1 MKNIL
6 KTISVLVS
14 ASLISVVAKAGPLE
28 VTGSATATYVIN
40 GGQNST
46 GKAIGISNEL
56 MFSASGELDNGFTWK
71 YHTEL
76 DMADGGAASNDDTA
90 LVIGLGDLGT
100 LGIYD
105 AEGGLSTELGFGIG
119 AVGVGQDYANTM
131 TRIGMGS
138 DVSAEAHVAY
148 YTPAGLLPFGV
159 EVAAGFAPNTA
170 DGQGNSAKNSGLQ
183 ADEALV
189 GTNATQ
195 YRLSAAPIDGLKIG
209 ADYYEVGGNK
219 GDPAGAVM
227 GQENTAGNMYAQ
239 YAFGNFK
246 VGAYQGYLEPAIT
259 DKVARAGT
267 ADTATVSNGNQYRFD
282 GLGIEFAVNDQL
294 SVSFTQE
301 EFERRDYA
309 AIAATASSR
318 TVSSITAEQDTIMAA
333 YNIGGATV
341 GLSLVDTSNSDY
353 VTGKDES
360 KTIVSLA
367 MEF

>member
-6 KTISVLVS
+6 KTIAVLVS

-100 LGIYD
+100 VGIYD

-148 YTPAGLLPFGV
+148 YTPAGLLPFGI
-159 EVAAGFAPNTA
+159 EGAAGYAPNTA
-170 DGQGNSAKNSGLQ
+170 DGQGNSAKNAGVQ
-183 ADEALV
+183 ADTAV
-189 GTNATQ
+189 AGTTAQQ
-195 YRLSAAPIDGLKIG
+195 YRVTAAPIDGLKIG
-209 ADYYEVGGNK
+209 ADYFEVGGNTT
-219 GDPAGAVM
+219 AAL

-246 VGAYQGYLEPAIT
+246 VGAY
-259 DKVARAGT
+259 
-267 ADTATVSNGNQYRFD
+267 
-282 GLGIEFAVNDQL
+282 
-294 SVSFTQE
+294 
-301 EFERRDYA
+301 
-309 AIAATASSR
+309 
-318 TVSSITAEQDTIMAA
+318 
-333 YNIGGATV
+333 
-341 GLSLVDTSNSDY
+341 
-353 VTGKDES
+353 
-360 KTIVSLA
+360 
-367 MEF
+367 

>member
-56 MFSASGELDNGFTWK
+56 MFSASGELDNGYTWK

-76 DMADGGAASNDDTA
+76 DMADGGQASNDDTA

-100 LGIYD
+100 VGIYD

-148 YTPAGLLPFGV
+148 YTPAGLLPFGI
-159 EVAAGFAPNTA
+159 EGAAGYAPNTA

-183 ADEALV
+183 ADTAV
-189 GTNATQ
+189 AGTTAQQ
-195 YRLSAAPIDGLKIG
+195 YRITAAPIDGLKIG
-209 ADYYEVGGNK
+209 ADYFEVGGNVT
-219 GDPAGAVM
+219 AAL

-239 YAFGNFK
+239 YAMGNFK
-246 VGAYQGYLEPAIT
+246 FGVYQGYLEPAIA
-259 DKVARAGT
+259 DKNAAV
-267 ADTATVSNGNQYRFD
+267 ADTATASNGTQYRFD
-282 GLGIEFAVNDQL
+282 GLGAEFAVNDQL
-294 SVSFTQE
+294 SISFTTE
-301 EFERRDYA
+301 EFERRQNV
-309 AIAATASSR
+309 AIATAATSK
-318 TVSSITAEQDTIMAA
+318 TVTSVTSEQDTIMAA

-341 GLSLVDTSNSDY
+341 GVSLIDTSDSDY
-353 VTGKDES
+353 TAGQDES
-360 KTIVSLA
+360 RTIISLA

>member
-56 MFSASGELDNGFTWK
+56 MFSASGELDNGYTWK

-76 DMADGGAASNDDTA
+76 DMADGGQASNDDTA

-100 LGIYD
+100 VGIYD

-148 YTPAGLLPFGV
+148 YTPAGLLPFGI
-159 EVAAGFAPNTA
+159 EAAAGYAPSTA
-170 DGQGNSAKNSGLQ
+170 DGQGNSYKNAGAQGDTAVSGT
-183 ADEALV
+183 D
-189 GTNATQ
+189 ATQ

-209 ADYYEVGGNK
+209 ADYFEVGGNTT
-219 GDPAGAVM
+219 AAL

-246 VGAYQGYLEPAIT
+246 IGAYQGFLEPAVADKNAT
-259 DKVARAGT
+259 DV
-267 ADTATVSNGNQYRFD
+267 ADTALASNGTQYRFD
-282 GLGIEFAVNDQL
+282 GLGIEFAINDQL
-294 SVSFTQE
+294 SVSFTNE
-301 EFERRDYA
+301 EFERRKNV
-309 AIAATASSR
+309 AIAATKTSNTKTS
-318 TVSSITAEQDTIMAA
+318 VTAEQDTIMAA

-353 VTGKDES
+353 TTDTVES

>member
-14 ASLISVVAKAGPLE
+14 ASLISVVAKAGALE

-40 GGQNST
+40 GGQTST

-76 DMADGGAASNDDTA
+76 DMADGGGASNDDTA

-105 AEGGLSTELGFGIG
+105 AEGGLSTETGFGIG

-148 YTPAGLLPFGV
+148 YTPAGLLPFGI
-159 EVAAGFAPNTA
+159 EAAAGYAPNTA
-170 DGQGNSAKNSGLQ
+170 DGQGNSAKNAGIQ
-183 ADEALV
+183 ADTAV
-189 GTNATQ
+189 AGTTATQ

-209 ADYYEVGGNK
+209 ADYFEVGGNVTS
-219 GDPAGAVM
+219 AL

-246 VGAYQGYLEPAIT
+246 IGAYQGYLEPAIA
-259 DKVARAGT
+259 DKDTSAAT
-267 ADTATVSNGNQYRFD
+267 ADTATASNGNQYRFD

-294 SVSFTQE
+294 SVSFTNE
-301 EFERRDYA
+301 EFERRDYV
-309 AIAATASSR
+309 AIAATASSK
-318 TVSSITAEQDTIMAA
+318 TVTSVTAEQDTIMAA

-341 GLSLVDTSNSDY
+341 GLSLIDTSNSDY
-353 VTGKDES
+353 VDGKEEH
-360 KTIVSLA
+360 KTVLSLA